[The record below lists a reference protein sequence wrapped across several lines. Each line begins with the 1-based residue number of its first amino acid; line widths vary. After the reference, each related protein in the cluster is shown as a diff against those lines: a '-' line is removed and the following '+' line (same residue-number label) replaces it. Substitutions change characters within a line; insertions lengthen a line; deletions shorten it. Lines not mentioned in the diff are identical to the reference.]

1 MLWYG
6 SRLRE
11 HYSLF
16 LNVVSILFFNFNLNH
31 LHTRYTP
38 RTLFELRL
46 LQGFHRGIDAFVRG
60 YARVLL
66 GARAPHRQAEP
77 ARGAARDR
85 HRLIALDADRE
96 AQRRDGDAPEVEAD
110 HACITPSAP
119 MRVSLAQPR
128 RKRTPR

>member
-1 MLWYG
+1 MLWYQG
-6 SRLRE
+6 RLRD
-11 HYSLF
+11 HYSLL

-66 GARAPHRQAEP
+66 ALARRTGKKNPHLVP
-77 ARGAARDR
+77 
-85 HRLIALDADRE
+85 RE
-96 AQRRDGDAPEVEAD
+96 AVTA
-110 HACITPSAP
+110 
-119 MRVSLAQPR
+119 
-128 RKRTPR
+128 